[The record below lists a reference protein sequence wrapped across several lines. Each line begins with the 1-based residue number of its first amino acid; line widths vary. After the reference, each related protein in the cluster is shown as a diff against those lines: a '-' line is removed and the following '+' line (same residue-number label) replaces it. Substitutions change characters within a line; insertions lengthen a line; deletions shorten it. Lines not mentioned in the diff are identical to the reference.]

1 MSSGNYD
8 PVLGEQTAD
17 LVGQRRAPLDQ
28 LSANAMQR
36 LHVLLRGVLV
46 RYEPHRWPPHRFTDR
61 FGIVSVVLAAFAI
74 WEHELRCH

>member
-46 RYEPHRWPPHRFTDR
+46 RYEPHRGPPHRFTDR
-61 FGIVSVVLAAFAI
+61 FGIVSVVLVALDLGLDQVRA
-74 WEHELRCH
+74 H